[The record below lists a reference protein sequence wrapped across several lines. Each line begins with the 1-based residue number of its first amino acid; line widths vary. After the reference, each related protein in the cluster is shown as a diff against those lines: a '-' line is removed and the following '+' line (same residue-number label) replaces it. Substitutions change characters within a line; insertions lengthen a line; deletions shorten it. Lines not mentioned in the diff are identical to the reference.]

1 MTDWS
6 SVEFV
11 GSASKYKKTQDF
23 LPIFGDLLVV
33 WDFFA
38 CAAVGESTLALYAQL
53 STGPTL
59 DISASGPF
67 CRDVLFGSLIAALVL
82 REPAHSLNQRLRSLQ
97 HFIWCAEQKC
107 LLAFTVLITVGF
119 ATRAA
124 DNLARLWL
132 VSWFGV
138 FALAVATTR
147 LVCGRY
153 LNRLHGRGDLRESVA
168 IVGASRGARDRLAA
182 RIRGEADVVGM
193 YCAHP
198 HVGPSSGRLVH
209 RDSLDDLL
217 ELGRRGQVDSVI
229 LALERDDQAD
239 VGPIIKQLKAL
250 PIQVAVCPDNG
261 WSSPSAP
268 KMRILGGLPMT
279 VVADR
284 PIKHWN
290 LLIKTAFDRLGAFAL
305 LVLLA
310 PLLLGIAVI
319 VWTTSD
325 GPVIFRQRR
334 QGWCGRD
341 FTVFKFRTMRSETGS
356 CTRHYQTQ
364 RNDERCTSAGRF
376 LRQCSLDELPQLWN
390 VLRGDMSLVG
400 PRPHA
405 GSLHDVER
413 AGDEVV
419 AEYAQRH
426 RVKPGITGWAQVH
439 GARGATTTLD
449 QLRHRVE
456 YDLFYIEN
464 WSIWLDLRILLRTPF
479 CLSGENAF

>member
-1 MTDWS
+1 M
-6 SVEFV
+6 
-11 GSASKYKKTQDF
+11 
-23 LPIFGDLLVV
+23 
-33 WDFFA
+33 
-38 CAAVGESTLALYAQL
+38 ALYARCSSGQ
-53 STGPTL
+53 SL
-59 DISASGPF
+59 DISALGPF
-67 CRDVLFGSLIAALVL
+67 CHDILFGSLIAALIL
-82 REPAHSLNQRLRSLQ
+82 RDQGSPPNRRLHSLWR
-97 HFIWCAEQKC
+97 FVCYAEQKC

-138 FALAVATTR
+138 FALTVATTR
-147 LVCGRY
+147 LVCGHY
-153 LNRLHGRGDLRESVA
+153 LNRLHGRGAFRESVA

-182 RIRGEADVVGM
+182 RIKGEADVVGM
-193 YCAHP
+193 FCAHS
-198 HVGPSSGRLVH
+198 HVHAHAGEPFERAG
-209 RDSLDDLL
+209 RDSLSDLM
-217 ELGRRGQVDSVI
+217 ELGRRGRVDSVI
-229 LALERDDQAD
+229 LALERDHQGDIRS
-239 VGPIIKQLKAL
+239 IIEQLKAL
-250 PIQVAVCPDNG
+250 PIQVAVCTDNG
-261 WSSPSAP
+261 WSSSPAAP
-268 KMRILGGLPMT
+268 QMRVLGGLPMT

-284 PIKHWN
+284 PIRRWN
-290 LLIKTAFDRLGAFAL
+290 LLIKTAFDRLGAMAL
-305 LVLLA
+305 LVLLT
-310 PLLLGIAVI
+310 PLLLSIAVA

-325 GPVIFRQRR
+325 GPVIFRQKR

-341 FTVFKFRTMRSETGS
+341 FTVFKFRTMYCQSTPGARQ
-356 CTRHYQTQ
+356 YQTQ
-364 RNDERCTSAGRF
+364 RHDPRCTSVGRL

-426 RVKPGITGWAQVH
+426 RVKPGITGWAQVN

-449 QLRHRVE
+449 QMRNRVE

-464 WSIWLDLRILLRTPF
+464 WSIWLDLSILLRTPF